1 MRAAPF
7 FSATTGVFRDEL
19 AMWQA
24 AGKAA
29 PWPDA
34 GDDVW
39 VGVPSN
45 HAVARHLVGG
55 LEGREGGHFAEED
68 RAEAP
73 GDDIQSDDEL
83 LDFARQ
89 RGTTAFHLMGTCRMG
104 PATDPSTVVD
114 DELRVHG
121 MKGLRVA
128 DASIM
133 PMMPSSNTNAPT
145 IMIGE
150 KAADMIRNK
159 QPLPSVDVSG

>member
-1 MRAAPF
+1 LAKKLI
-7 FSATTGVFRDEL
+7 TTPEL
-19 AMWQA
+19 A
-24 AGKAA
+24 
-29 PWPDA
+29 PYY
-34 GDDVW
+34 
-39 VGVPSN
+39 
-45 HAVARHLVGG
+45 
-55 LEGREGGHFAEED
+55 D

-121 MKGLRVA
+121 MKGLRIA